1 MEFPWNDWNV
11 EQAAKHD
18 VLPEQAEMTRKTR
31 SGLTTKMTTGE
42 SVETTAEFD
51 KESVI
56 DSFRRPTPAQR
67 AKLQRAK
74 RKRGRP
80 KVGKGV
86 KVISVSIEQGLLEEA
101 DRLAKKLKVRRTRL
115 ISRGLR
121 AVLDREVT
129 IDR

>member
-1 MEFPWNDWNV
+1 MEFRWNDWDF

-31 SGLTTKMTTGE
+31 SELTTKMRAGE
-42 SVETTAEFD
+42 SAETSAEFD
-51 KESVI
+51 KESAI

-67 AKLQRAK
+67 AKLQRARK
-74 RKRGRP
+74 KRGRP

-86 KVISVSIEQGLLEEA
+86 KVISVSIEQGLLEET
-101 DRLAKKLKVRRTRL
+101 DRLAKRLKIRRDRL

-121 AVLDREVT
+121 AVLHREVT